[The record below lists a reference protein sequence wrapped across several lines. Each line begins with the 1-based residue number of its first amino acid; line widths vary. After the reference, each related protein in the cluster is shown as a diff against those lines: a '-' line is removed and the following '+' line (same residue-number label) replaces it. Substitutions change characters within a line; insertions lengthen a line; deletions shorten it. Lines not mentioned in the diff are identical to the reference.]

1 MRRLMRRSIAAV
13 MLTWMGVFPL
23 ACRRPVAKPPLD
35 AVVQQY
41 LELCVALGERDVDSL
56 DFYIGPAT
64 LTQQVRRDR
73 PTSPEIARQAAALR
87 DRIDADLASPQP
99 VMFTAAERDRGLFL
113 RAQLDAL
120 RLRAEVLAGKTV
132 SVDEEGQVYFG
143 VTAPPDTGA
152 AERAQTRAAIA
163 KLLGGEKDLAHR
175 YSLYE
180 RGFVVHADRVPAVM
194 AAALAQC
201 RAATLRHIAMP
212 PGERVEVQY
221 VSHQPWAGFS
231 RYLGH
236 GHSVIQIN
244 MDFPLTVDELL
255 GLACHEGYPGHHVF
269 NTLRE
274 QALVGGAQEPEWE
287 AQPTFSPQSFVSEGA
302 ASYALRMA
310 FSAEERLRVERD
322 VLFPIAGLAPSG
334 AARYVQVA
342 RLVDSL
348 DSAESGIAR
357 DYLSGR
363 LEYER
368 ADEAFERETLME
380 HADSLLLY
388 LNEYRSYM
396 LTYTVGKSLV
406 ERLVEQGSPA
416 EDVRWQRYAGLMQ
429 RPVYKLDGVD
439 VRGGGQR

>member
-1 MRRLMRRSIAAV
+1 MHRVVAV
-13 MLTWMGVFPL
+13 ALLTWMGVSAL
-23 ACRRPVAKPPLD
+23 GCRRPVARPPVEML
-35 AVVQQY
+35 VQQY

-56 DFYIGPAT
+56 DFYIGPEA
-64 LTQQVRRDR
+64 LTAQVRGDR

-87 DRIDADLASPQP
+87 DRIDADLALSQP
-99 VMFTAAERDRGLFL
+99 LMFPAAERARGVFL
-113 RAQLDAL
+113 RRQLDAL

-143 VTAPPDTGA
+143 VIAPPDTGA
-152 AERAQTRAAIA
+152 ADRAKARAAIG
-163 KLLGGEKDLAHR
+163 KMLGGEQDLAHR

-180 RGFVVHADRVPAVM
+180 RGFVVPADRVPAVM
-194 AAALAQC
+194 AAAVAQC

-212 PGERVEVQY
+212 TGERVEVQY

-231 RYLGH
+231 RYMGH

-274 QALVGGAQEPEWE
+274 QALVQRAQEPEWE

-302 ASYALRMA
+302 ASYAPQMA

-322 VLFPIAGLAPSG
+322 VLFPIAGLKASG

-429 RPVYKLDGVD
+429 GPVYKLD
-439 VRGGGQR
+439 VR